1 MAMNR
6 SPQVLVGLAI
16 AVASLLPLRAEAQDP
31 PPPLDCRAVEAI
43 GNTMRDEILAEIN
56 ATLSDEPIEI
66 SRRKSIFVREVV
78 DIRFEGCRLFAK
90 AAVELERKVR
100 RDADGHA
107 FVTGTV
113 ASMSLRP
120 ARQLCLDRKPKVQR
134 MELSNTL
141 NIGERIYTRVA
152 NKVYPPGR
160 CFPG

>member
-1 MAMNR
+1 MKTMPILFTAAMAG
-6 SPQVLVGLAI
+6 LVALQ
-16 AVASLLPLRAEAQDP
+16 PPPAEAQDP
-31 PPPLDCRAVEAI
+31 VPPLDCRAVEAI
-43 GNTMRDEILAEIN
+43 GTTMRDEILAEIN
-56 ATLSDEPIEI
+56 ASLSDEPIEI

-78 DIRFEGCRLFAK
+78 DIRFEGCKLFAK
-90 AAVELERKVR
+90 AAVELERKIR

-113 ASMSLRP
+113 VSMSLRP
-120 ARQLCLDRKPKVQR
+120 TRRLCLDRKPSVQR

-141 NIGERIYTRVA
+141 RIGERIYTRVA